1 MAGEF
6 TVNAVE
12 VFVVL
17 LGAAVLVA
25 LVVRRLAV
33 PYSVALV
40 VAGLVAGLL
49 LGHVGFAITPEL
61 VLAVLL
67 PGLVFDAAYR
77 LELGALRRSL
87 VGIGLLAVPGV
98 LASAAVVATVLHF
111 ATGLPFELAFVVG
124 SMVSATDPAAVI
136 AVFGKLGITRR
147 LATLVE
153 GESLFNDGTGLVI
166 FALAL
171 RAVQATV
178 TPSEGAVAFLA
189 TLLVS
194 VLIGVASG
202 LIASVIV
209 SRVDDHLI
217 ELTITLV
224 LAYGTYLVADAF
236 HESGIIATVVAGLT
250 LGNVGRRIGMSPTTQ
265 AAIDSVWEFLA
276 FLLTALVFLLVGL
289 AIQLEQLA
297 EVIVPILW
305 GVLGLLVGRVLVIY
319 VLFGGSMRLA
329 RALRIG
335 GSVPTTWLHVMFW
348 SGLRGAVAVAMALSL
363 PLDFPQRSLLQAI
376 TFGIVL
382 FTLLVQGTT
391 TELVVRR
398 IARRG
403 NVLANDRERTEPMES
418 RD

>member
-1 MAGEF
+1 
-6 TVNAVE
+6 
-12 VFVVL
+12 
-17 LGAAVLVA
+17 
-25 LVVRRLAV
+25 
-33 PYSVALV
+33 
-40 VAGLVAGLL
+40 
-49 LGHVGFAITPEL
+49 
-61 VLAVLL
+61 
-67 PGLVFDAAYR
+67 
-77 LELGALRRSL
+77 
-87 VGIGLLAVPGV
+87 
-98 LASAAVVATVLHF
+98 LASAAVVAAVLHF
-111 ATGLPFELAFVVG
+111 ATGLRFELAFVVG
-124 SMVSATDPAAVI
+124 AMVSATDPAAVI

-171 RAVQATV
+171 RAVQSTV

-236 HESGIIATVVAGLT
+236 HESGVIATVVAGLT
-250 LGNVGRRIGMSPTTQ
+250 LGNVGRRIGMSPNTQ

-305 GVLGLLVGRVLVIY
+305 GVLGLLVGRALVIY
-319 VLFGGSMRLA
+319 VLFGGSMQLA
-329 RALRIG
+329 RALRLG
-335 GSVPTTWLHVMFW
+335 ESVPTTWLHVMFW

-363 PLDFPQRSLLQAI
+363 PLDFPQRTLLQAI

-391 TELVVRR
+391 TELVVGRM
-398 IARRG
+398 ARRG
-403 NVLANDRERTEPMES
+403 NVLANDPERTGPVES